1 MKRTKAVALIMMLVL
16 FMVMMPQALW
26 ISAAEELREIDIT
39 IPTVSTEVSTAE
51 EEPYILYEDE
61 NKRTENEKHFVMSD
75 GTMMMEQYQEAIH
88 YRDTDGKFREIDNTF
103 EEKVE
108 DGIAYYGNRA
118 NKFEALFNRTMQDGD
133 LMKMRQGQYELSFDF
148 LGREY
153 QTGFEELFEQAS
165 EVIARVDRDYLNQTK
180 SKIDYRAKKLTKAA
194 EPSNLSSLLRY
205 QNMIPGV
212 DIEYKVLPNGVKENI
227 ILSKR
232 LSSYDFRFALKTEN
246 LILEL
251 MPTGEIY
258 AWPSDTDE
266 EGSQPVYVI
275 PAPYMADQAGAVSTD
290 IRYELIEQAG
300 GYLLKLIADEDW
312 LNAAERSYPVVL
324 DPIIETSSAFL
335 NNTKY
340 AIVYEKGKA
349 TETSVS
355 EYVMAGI
362 DNDDSTKG
370 RFSSYIRLGFTTYLA
385 NYYQIISGTFT
396 YHRGNANSWW
406 GGMGYD
412 VVVSEPVGDMTKL
425 TWSNKPQTLQ
435 KIEDGHI
442 GFLGGDTSNTLEF
455 NTNFIFNNSITFG
468 FIFDDTNLA
477 RNWVKIYVHNS
488 SKPLSLSLKYKYR
501 TGLNEDAKYEKISL
515 EGATAY
521 VDTFNRRLSAS
532 FDILGTNCGVLPLQL
547 TGVYNTEYDTLVAGY
562 GLTPALGRAGR
573 NIKLNFDQFFI
584 VDYDV
589 NKQIYIDQDGS
600 INVFTKNNA
609 NLFYSENG
617 LQLIE
622 GTMRNDIYDKHGNY
636 IDFFDGRPVK
646 ICDIYGNELT
656 FSYNRGG
663 NPMIGDLL
671 VKVSN
676 NKGQYIEINY
686 NSDNYISSVVNNYGE
701 TRSFEYD
708 SDHNLV
714 AIKDGMEKV
723 FEFGYD
729 SNGYLN
735 RIIDRYRQGI
745 SIQYSGNAVTT
756 VNMTNGSK
764 ANSVVSNDKIE
775 FYSLFV

>member
-39 IPTVSTEVSTAE
+39 IPAVSTEVSTAE

-212 DIEYKVLPNGVKENI
+212 DMEYKVLPNGVKENI

-266 EGSQPVYVI
+266 EGLQPVYVI

-349 TETSVS
+349 TETSGV
-355 EYVMAGI
+355 E
-362 DNDDSTKG
+362 
-370 RFSSYIRLGFTTYLA
+370 
-385 NYYQIISGTFT
+385 
-396 YHRGNANSWW
+396 
-406 GGMGYD
+406 
-412 VVVSEPVGDMTKL
+412 
-425 TWSNKPQTLQ
+425 
-435 KIEDGHI
+435 
-442 GFLGGDTSNTLEF
+442 
-455 NTNFIFNNSITFG
+455 
-468 FIFDDTNLA
+468 
-477 RNWVKIYVHNS
+477 
-488 SKPLSLSLKYKYR
+488 LSL
-501 TGLNEDAKYEKISL
+501 IH
-515 EGATAY
+515 
-521 VDTFNRRLSAS
+521 
-532 FDILGTNCGVLPLQL
+532 I
-547 TGVYNTEYDTLVAGY
+547 
-562 GLTPALGRAGR
+562 
-573 NIKLNFDQFFI
+573 
-584 VDYDV
+584 
-589 NKQIYIDQDGS
+589 
-600 INVFTKNNA
+600 
-609 NLFYSENG
+609 
-617 LQLIE
+617 
-622 GTMRNDIYDKHGNY
+622 
-636 IDFFDGRPVK
+636 
-646 ICDIYGNELT
+646 
-656 FSYNRGG
+656 
-663 NPMIGDLL
+663 
-671 VKVSN
+671 
-676 NKGQYIEINY
+676 
-686 NSDNYISSVVNNYGE
+686 
-701 TRSFEYD
+701 
-708 SDHNLV
+708 
-714 AIKDGMEKV
+714 
-723 FEFGYD
+723 
-729 SNGYLN
+729 
-735 RIIDRYRQGI
+735 
-745 SIQYSGNAVTT
+745 
-756 VNMTNGSK
+756 
-764 ANSVVSNDKIE
+764 
-775 FYSLFV
+775 